1 MPKKA
6 EETKGQIRCFIC
18 FELDE
23 SLKDRI
29 GILVEKLKTFAPNL
43 SWVSREALHLT
54 LKFCGNLSM
63 STVELLSQQLQ
74 DRLEHCQ
81 VTPFL
86 LELSGVGGFPSLKRP
101 RVLWLGVSGD
111 VSSLLKVQL
120 LAEEV
125 CSTFREIRKDDKSFS
140 PHLTL
145 ARVKRPSD
153 VTASLLNFISSME
166 FSSLPWQVKTLTF
179 MKSDLTPKG
188 AIYTPLARYYLGGA
202 V

>member
-1 MPKKA
+1 LTNKA
-6 EETKGQIRCFIC
+6 EAKKGQIRCFIC
-18 FELDE
+18 IELDDL
-23 SLKDRI
+23 LKDRI
-29 GILVEKLKTFAPNL
+29 GALVEKLKTFAPNI
-43 SWVSREALHLT
+43 SWVSKEALHLT

-74 DRLEHCQ
+74 DRIKHCQ
-81 VTPFL
+81 LVPFL

-111 VSSLLKVQL
+111 VSSLLRVQSL
-120 LAEEV
+120 VEET
-125 CSTFREIRKDDKSFS
+125 CSTFGEIRKDDKPFS

-153 VTASLLNFISSME
+153 ATTSLLDFVSSME
-166 FSSLPWQVKTLTF
+166 FPGLPWHVKTLTF
-179 MKSDLTPKG
+179 MRSDLTPKG

-202 V
+202 L